1 MKTTE
6 PAAIQT
12 ADQPAH
18 RMRADARRSHAR
30 LIAAATQAFAE
41 RGASAPLEDIARQ
54 AGVGIG
60 TLYRHFPT
68 RLDLQSAVFKNQV
81 DAVCSQAETHT
92 QNTPEE
98 AFAGWIRALAA
109 YLVTKR
115 GLSQALIESLGK
127 DSELMKTCWTRMH
140 DTADQLLE
148 HAQSA
153 GVVRPD
159 VTSHDVMRLVHGVA
173 IATQQAPEES
183 DRLLSIMLDGLR
195 APASRATRPAGGSQ
209 TGY

>member
-6 PAAIQT
+6 PAGTTT

-30 LIAAATQAFAE
+30 LIAAATQAFADK
-41 RGASAPLEDIARQ
+41 GANAPLEDIARR
-54 AGVGIG
+54 AEVGIG

-81 DAVCSQAETHT
+81 DAVCSQADSLAR
-92 QNTPEE
+92 NTPEE
-98 AFAGWIRALAA
+98 AFAGWIRALAS

-127 DSELMKTCWTRMH
+127 DSELMTTCWTRMH
-140 DTADQLLE
+140 DTADQLLA
-148 HAQSA
+148 HAQAA
-153 GVVRPD
+153 GVIRPD
-159 VTSHDVMRLVHGVA
+159 VSSHDVMRLVHGVA
-173 IATQQAPEES
+173 MATQQVPEES

-195 APASRATRPAGGSQ
+195 ACPATVQAAGSRTE
-209 TGY
+209 Y